1 MSHLDFTV
9 TFPSTTGWTIVAAK
23 LILAPGSVDKF
34 SSSLLFF
41 LPLRLGPCNTQ
52 LMRAYYDFDPRLA
65 LLIPTVRMWA
75 RSAGLSR
82 ASLNNYAVSLLLIYA
97 LQHATPPVLP
107 CLQNPGAWPRNMDW
121 FATRGF
127 TAAADGVSQGRVS
140 PGGWNCGFTPPGS
153 LVPSCNTASA
163 GEAYPCFPL
172 LSLPCSYLAGRC
184 SCSRMVHAFTLSL
197 QPSCFCTSSS
207 STQRSLTL
215 VPMWWLST
223 TRLQPD

>member
-1 MSHLDFTV
+1 MCSPLLS
-9 TFPSTTGWTIVAAK
+9 FP
-23 LILAPGSVDKF
+23 
-34 SSSLLFF
+34 
-41 LPLRLGPCNTQ
+41 PLRLGPCNTQ

-82 ASLNNYAVSLLLIYA
+82 TSLNNYAVSLLLIYA

-107 CLQNPGAWPRNMDW
+107 CLQNPRGWPRNMDW

-140 PGGWNCGFTPPGS
+140 PGGWNCEFTPPGS

-163 GEAYPCFPL
+163 GEVYTLASLSFLRCVLVPRPLPL
-172 LSLPCSYLAGRC
+172 LSLPYC
-184 SCSRMVHAFTLSL
+184 FT
-197 QPSCFCTSSS
+197 
-207 STQRSLTL
+207 
-215 VPMWWLST
+215 
-223 TRLQPD
+223 